1 MLDDTYARAT
11 CRSPVDL
18 VAAHVFDLLRDLRLI
33 SERIEEEEHAVSVV
47 LIERFVKDGQSA
59 LSSPFIDLGK
69 VIDFEQKGY
78 TQSWRSCSY
87 EAARSS
93 SS

>member
-11 CRSPVDL
+11 CRCPVDL

-47 LIERFVKDGQSA
+47 LIERFLKDGQSA
-59 LSSPFIDLGK
+59 LEPIHIPRRGHRLRAEGLHP
-69 VIDFEQKGY
+69 VLEVLLV
-78 TQSWRSCSY
+78 
-87 EAARSS
+87 
-93 SS
+93 